1 MSDVNNTP
9 RNPAPLWG
17 EHTDEILISIGYD
30 EEEIMSLRNKGVI
43 G

>member
-17 EHTDEILISIGYD
+17 EHTDEILICIGYD